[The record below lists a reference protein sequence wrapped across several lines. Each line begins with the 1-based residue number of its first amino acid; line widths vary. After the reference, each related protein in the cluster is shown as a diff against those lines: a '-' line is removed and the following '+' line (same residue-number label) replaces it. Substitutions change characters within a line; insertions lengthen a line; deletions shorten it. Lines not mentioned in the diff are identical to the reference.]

1 MLALIASTRTGR
13 KPVGKNSDPFPDNI
27 TGLIARWEEDML
39 ATRGMSAHSRDGY
52 LTALSQFLH
61 FLRRHH
67 DGLPALKEI
76 DREDVL
82 AFLADGRMGGWQAAT
97 MAMKSAGL
105 KHFFGFAQS
114 QGALGDASILEVDRP
129 RHARPLPRALDDQDA
144 LALMELFL
152 NGQDWTQH
160 RDALLVSL
168 LLGSGLRISEA
179 LGLNHRHWRGSYV
192 EVLGKGAKERQCPT
206 LPLSEDLMAKYIKS
220 CPFSHAPDDP
230 IFWGV
235 RGARLQARIAQRAV
249 AQARHAL
256 GLPDHVTPHALR
268 HSFATALL
276 RAGADLRRIQS
287 LLGHESLATTQHYT
301 KVDIAEKR
309 KAVAQFHPRGRRS

>member
-1 MLALIASTRTGR
+1 M
-13 KPVGKNSDPFPDNI
+13 GKNSDPFPDQLSK
-27 TGLIARWEEDML
+27 LIARWEEDML

-52 LTALSQFLH
+52 MTALRQFLH
-61 FLRRHH
+61 FVRRHH
-67 DGLPALKEI
+67 DGMPELREL

-82 AFLADGRMGGWQAAT
+82 SFLADGRMGGWQAAT
-97 MAMKSAGL
+97 MAMKTAGL
-105 KHFFGFAQS
+105 RHFFLFAQA
-114 QGALGDASILEVDRP
+114 QGALPDASILEVDRP

-144 LALMELFL
+144 MALMELFL
-152 NGQDWTQH
+152 NGKEWTEH

-179 LGLNHRHWRGSYV
+179 LGLDHRHWRGSYV
-192 EVLGKGAKERQCPT
+192 EVFGKGAKERQCPT
-206 LPLSEDLMAKYIKS
+206 LPLSEELLAKYVKS
-220 CPFSHAPDDP
+220 CPFPNGPDDP
-230 IFWGV
+230 IFWGA
-235 RGARLQARIAQRAV
+235 RGARLQPRMAQRAV
-249 AQARHAL
+249 AEARHLL

-287 LLGHESLATTQHYT
+287 LLGHESLATTQYYT
-301 KVDIAEKR
+301 KVDLAEKR